1 MPHMTHRL
9 LLLSLALSLPATAPL
24 AQSVA
29 PSHARPAPTQSALKT
44 PAKLPP
50 FSGTWI
56 LDPKRSQLSQRINGE
71 SKAIID
77 YDGKTWHYV
86 HSHQQTP
93 EEEPD
98 QWQTTLVVDSP
109 KYNTT
114 QTEEIVF
121 HSRIIRQGNA
131 LVFSEYGV
139 TLHGQKMRNT
149 VRYTLEDDGNTMIQ
163 SETTVSPLGPQHNL
177 YVLHREGT
185 QPPAK

>member
-1 MPHMTHRL
+1 MRHMTHRL
-9 LLLSLALSLPATAPL
+9 RILLLLLSLPIAPSL
-24 AQSVA
+24 AQSA
-29 PSHARPAPTQSALKT
+29 TQSHPGPAAVK
-44 PAKLPP
+44 PAAKLLP

-93 EEEPD
+93 EDEPD

-114 QTEEIVF
+114 QSEEIVF

-131 LVFSEYGV
+131 LVFSEYGA
-139 TLHGQKMRNT
+139 TRRGQKMRNT

-163 SETTVSPLGPQHNL
+163 SETTVSPLGSQHNL

-185 QPPAK
+185 TSPVK